1 MLRDADTNHTTF
13 SQGFRSALKRLDADA
28 ANHPRPE
35 GVTCHASGPS
45 DGAAGPS
52 SFSKALTAAG
62 GQSGPSGAAKGAGIG
77 PLGNIGK
84 SVDRFSDEKRSESD
98 EILKNYRALRVERFQ
113 LQRRSSVILTG
124 WPVATCKWA
133 FQRDASHVGVMKNAD
148 GRAFFNGLQSCG
160 SVWACPVCSGKISEI
175 RRSELNAAL
184 AWARDA
190 GHVPVMLTLTHRHG
204 AGDDLR
210 HQLKTLKAAKQRL
223 RQRKEWRKLKP
234 FIVGTITATEVTHG
248 SAGWHTH
255 FHEIIIF
262 RAGRNPDPKKD
273 ESRAV
278 SVLSRLA
285 PVWVACLRGQGLD
298 GIEKRAFQ
306 VQGAAQTG
314 EYMAK
319 WGAAEE
325 LALAGKKA
333 GRRAGRTPWQI
344 LKMANPQ
351 DADCEFSALFSE
363 YAHAFRGTRQLLWS
377 PGLKALVG
385 LDEVAD
391 ADAAETEEEP
401 EMVARVSRPEW
412 NGTPGKVGAKYRRGR
427 VLTAAETDGA
437 AGVARIVADGLDDEG
452 REITHTPTPMEVIED
467 DDPASWDLPIRTAPT
482 AAARDGSRNKGGQE
496 HGGHDDTDRTQE
508 DSAGTGQGGGMGG
521 GQPPRRAGTR
531 GGPPCVRGQPAAASP
546 AD

>member
-1 MLRDADTNHTTF
+1 MLRHDNSEHTTHRITDRT
-13 SQGFRSALKRLDADA
+13 SGASASSFG
-28 ANHPRPE
+28 ANHPSRDVARR
-35 GVTCHASGPS
+35 GGQDDASGS
-45 DGAAGPS
+45 S
-52 SFSKALTAAG
+52 SFLKK
-62 GQSGPSGAAKGAGIG
+62 SGTGTVPGPAPAGAGKPGRNG

-84 SVDRFSDEKRSESD
+84 SVDRFSDEKRSKSD
-98 EILKNYRALRVERFQ
+98 EKLKNYRALRVERFQ

-160 SVWACPVCSGKISEI
+160 SVWVCPVCSGKISEI

-234 FIVGTITATEVTHG
+234 FMVGTITATEVTHG

-278 SVLSRLA
+278 AALSKLA

-351 DADCEFSALFSE
+351 DADCESSALFSE
-363 YAHAFRGTRQLLWS
+363 YAYAFRGTRQLLWS

-391 ADAAETEEEP
+391 ADAAETEAEP

-452 REITHTPTPMEVIED
+452 REITHIPTPVEVIED
-467 DDPASWDLPIRTAPT
+467 DDPASWDLPERTAPT
-482 AAARDGSRNKGGQE
+482 AAAARDGSQKQG
-496 HGGHDDTDRTQE
+496 
-508 DSAGTGQGGGMGG
+508 GTGLKEGPQHEQTRIFSAKNRGPESRDGGRSRI
-521 GQPPRRAGTR
+521 PDEPAGD
-531 GGPPCVRGQPAAASP
+531 V
-546 AD
+546 

>member
-84 SVDRFSDEKRSESD
+84 SVDRISPKNDGIQDEKHR
-98 EILKNYRALRVERFQ
+98 NYRALRVERFQ
-113 LQRRSSVILTG
+113 LQRRSSAILPG
-124 WPVATCKWA
+124 WPVGTCKWA
-133 FQRDASHVGVMKNAD
+133 FQRDASHVGVMKNGD

-210 HQLKTLKAAKQRL
+210 HQLKSLKTAKQRL

-248 SAGWHTH
+248 AAGWHTH
-255 FHEIIIF
+255 FHEVIIF
-262 RAGRNPDPKKD
+262 RAGKTPDPKKD
-273 ESRAV
+273 EALAV
-278 SVLSRLA
+278 SMLSRLA

-325 LALAGKKA
+325 LALSGKKV

-391 ADAAETEEEP
+391 ADAAETEAEP

-437 AGVARIVADGLDDEG
+437 EGVARVVADGLDDDG
-452 REITHTPTPMEVIED
+452 REITHTPTPAAEVIED
-467 DDPASWDLPIRTAPT
+467 DDPAGWDLPTRTAPPPPPS
-482 AAARDGSRNKGGQE
+482 RDGSRNK
-496 HGGHDDTDRTQE
+496 
-508 DSAGTGQGGGMGG
+508 AG
-521 GQPPRRAGTR
+521 AGTR
-531 GGPPCVRGQPAAASP
+531 EGRT
-546 AD
+546 

>member
-1 MLRDADTNHTTF
+1 MLRDTEHTSTT
-13 SQGFRSALKRLDADA
+13 STMTKRTRSAAKALSGANQDA
-28 ANHPRPE
+28 A
-35 GVTCHASGPS
+35 ASCSPVHDARRAS
-45 DGAAGPS
+45 KAAPDGAAKRGRN
-52 SFSKALTAAG
+52 
-62 GQSGPSGAAKGAGIG
+62 G

-98 EILKNYRALRVERFQ
+98 EKLKNYRALRVERFQ
-113 LQRRSSVILTG
+113 LQRRSSAILPG
-124 WPVATCKWA
+124 WPVGTCKWA
-133 FQRDASHVGVMKNAD
+133 FQRDASHVGVMKNGD

-210 HQLKTLKAAKQRL
+210 HQLKSLKAAKQRL

-262 RAGRNPDPKKD
+262 RAGRTPDPKKD

-278 SVLSRLA
+278 AVLSRLA

-325 LALAGKKA
+325 LALAGKKV

-391 ADAAETEEEP
+391 ADAAETEAEP

-437 AGVARIVADGLDDEG
+437 EGVARVVADGLDDDG
-452 REITHTPTPMEVIED
+452 REITHTPTPVEVIED
-467 DDPASWDLPIRTAPT
+467 DDPAGWDLPTRTAPPPPPAVT
-482 AAARDGSRNKGGQE
+482 
-496 HGGHDDTDRTQE
+496 GHETRWDRTQGG
-508 DSAGTGQGGGMGG
+508 SAT
-521 GQPPRRAGTR
+521 
-531 GGPPCVRGQPAAASP
+531 
-546 AD
+546 